1 MQAKPGTRP
10 GPGEP
15 ALINELVRRRLG
27 ISPHATAVE
36 FGEHKLTWRK
46 FDERIRHLASGL
58 RAARV
63 QPGERFGVL
72 SNNHPACLEAVFAAA
87 LTGSTAVILDWRLP
101 DSAIIDI
108 LRREQVTLLLAGTDF
123 AELLERVRPE
133 LDDLDTVVMV
143 GRPRHGGSDDYELW
157 LELHETGEGMY
168 EAAKYRPTLDD
179 LVLQVHRDEGG
190 AHVALS
196 HRALQEQAEQAG
208 STTPAAGSVNE
219 AAVVVVS
226 EPLFLAKAVVEALQA
241 IGLGARTVLIPV

>member
-1 MQAKPGTRP
+1 MQAKRGTSPGLD
-10 GPGEP
+10 EP
-15 ALINELVRRRLG
+15 ALISELVRRRLG

-36 FGEHKLTWRK
+36 FGDHKLTWRK

-101 DSAIIDI
+101 DATIIDI

-123 AELLERVRPE
+123 DDLLERVRPE
-133 LDDLDTVVMV
+133 LDDLDTVVKV

-168 EAAKYRPTLDD
+168 EATRYRPTLDD
-179 LVLQVHRDEGG
+179 LVLQVHRDESG

-196 HRALQEQAEQAG
+196 HRALHEQAG
-208 STTPAAGSVNE
+208 VAAPAAGAASNE

-226 EPLFLAKAVVEALQA
+226 EPLFMAKAVVEALQS

>member
-1 MQAKPGTRP
+1 MQAKSGAGS
-10 GPGEP
+10 GPDEP
-15 ALINELVRRRLG
+15 ALITELVRRRLG

-36 FGEHKLTWRK
+36 FGDHKLTWRK

-101 DSAIIDI
+101 DATIIDI
-108 LRREQVTLLLAGTDF
+108 LRREEVTLLLAGADF
-123 AELLERVRPE
+123 DDLLERVRPE
-133 LDDLDTVVMV
+133 LDDLDTVVKV
-143 GRPRHGGSDDYELW
+143 GRPKRGGSDDYELW

-168 EAAKYRPTLDD
+168 EATRYRPTLDD
-179 LVLQVHRDEGG
+179 LVLQVHRNEGE

-196 HRALQEQAEQAG
+196 HRALHEQAAE
-208 STTPAAGSVNE
+208 AAPIGGYSNE
-219 AAVVVVS
+219 TAVVVVS